1 MKRSFAIPAIIII
14 LAVIPTVVITGCI
27 TSQEWSVDDDGFL
40 KYPGCEPDYRLTLL
54 ETADNYTLHGVNF
67 TSRDATI
74 AGLLRIPRTKH
85 TEDRVPGIVL
95 LPGATVTKE
104 GEQRLAKYLCGLGY
118 GSIAI
123 DQRNLGGINMEGDRA
138 AFLNG
143 EEPTQHKMVHDA
155 LSAAGVLRD
164 QPTIDPARTLYLGES
179 NGGRFAIIATA
190 LDSDAC
196 GVIAISTCGYG
207 IDAAVASG
215 QIQGPS
221 MVRFYRSIDPDT
233 YLNEISPRKFVM
245 IHSLND
251 TIIPYDSAQQTYM
264 KIGGRKSLHTTRKDG
279 HGYSAEMNPF
289 LEKELAE
296 MFS

>member
-1 MKRSFAIPAIIII
+1 MKRSFAIPPIIMI
-14 LAVIPTVVITGCI
+14 LAVIITGCI
-27 TSQEWSVDDDGFL
+27 TSQEWSVDNDGFL
-40 KYPGCEPDYRLTLL
+40 KYPGCEPDYQLTLL
-54 ETADNYTLHGVNF
+54 ETTDNYTLHSVNF
-67 TSRDATI
+67 TSRDTTI
-74 AGLLRIPRTKH
+74 KGLLRIPH
-85 TEDRVPGIVL
+85 TEHTDDQVPGIVL

-104 GEQRLAKYLCGLGY
+104 SEQGLAEYLRGLGY

-123 DQRNLGGINMEGDRA
+123 DQRNLGGINMEDDLT
-138 AFLNG
+138 AFLHDK
-143 EEPTQHKMVHDA
+143 EPTQHKMVHDA
-155 LSAAGVLRD
+155 LSAARVLRD
-164 QPTIDPARTLYLGES
+164 QPTINPARTLYLGES
-179 NGGRFAIIATA
+179 NGGRFAIIASA
-190 LDSDAC
+190 LDSDAR

-207 IDAAVASG
+207 IDAAVTSG
-215 QIQGPS
+215 QIREPD

-251 TIIPYDSAQQTYM
+251 TTIPYDSAQQTYM
-264 KIGGRKSLHTTRKDG
+264 KIGGLKSLHTTRKDG